1 RPISKIRCNDGRVL
15 ERFHRRCT
23 TPVYYRFSNERSMV
37 MSLASV
43 IDQAEIQTTG
53 QCSNLE
59 ILIYKNPD
67 NRTGV
72 KAQLGENTLW
82 LTDTL

>member
-1 RPISKIRCNDGRVL
+1 
-15 ERFHRRCT
+15 
-23 TPVYYRFSNERSMV
+23 MV

-59 ILIYKNPD
+59 ILIYKNPA

-82 LTDTL
+82 LTDSL